1 MSKCDYI
8 GMRIGML
15 TVVEETEQRKNS
27 YVVWRCRCDC
37 GGERLL
43 DTRYLQRGTIRDCG
57 CVSKLRPGQK
67 DITGQRFG
75 KLTALYPVEG
85 GGYGVTLWH
94 CQCDCGGEI
103 DVPLRV
109 LNAGY
114 RKSCGC
120 LSHPPLKD
128 LTGRRFGRLTV
139 LEYAGKQNKEHKWRC
154 RCDCGKETL
163 VRQDFLIKG
172 RTQSCGCA
180 GIDTRRESMGFIDG
194 TCVAI
199 LEKRHKRLIST
210 NKSGYNGVYQN
221 KRTGKWAAQ
230 ITFKGKTYFLGSYT
244 KKEDAVK
251 ARQRGE
257 EMYED
262 FLDWYYS
269 CVEPDRPKPSDP
281 TQPLTDRA

>member
-1 MSKCDYI
+1 MFVSPLFSRGGWGVSQCDYI
-8 GMRIGML
+8 GMRVGML
-15 TVVEETEQRKNS
+15 TVVEATEQRKNG

-43 DTRYLQRGTIRDCG
+43 DTRYLQRGTICDCG

-67 DITGQRFG
+67 DIGGQRFG

-85 GGYGVTLWH
+85 GGYGETLWH
-94 CQCDCGGEI
+94 CRCDCGGEI
-103 DVPLRV
+103 DAPIRSL
-109 LNAGY
+109 ASGS

-120 LSHPPLKD
+120 LSHPPLRD
-128 LTGRRFGRLTV
+128 LTGQRFGRLTV
-139 LEYAGKQNKEHKWRC
+139 VGYAGKQRAHKWRC

-163 VRQDFLIKG
+163 VRQDFLTKG

-180 GIDTRRESMGFIDG
+180 GVDAMRKSMGFVGGI
-194 TCVAI
+194 CVAI
-199 LEKRHKRLIST
+199 LEKKRLIST
-210 NKSGYNGVYQN
+210 NKSGYNGVYQRRDN
-221 KRTGKWAAQ
+221 GKWVAQ

-257 EMYED
+257 EMYD
-262 FLDWYYS
+262 AFLDWYYS
-269 CVEPDRPKPSDP
+269 STK
-281 TQPLTDRA
+281 